1 MDLQNISS
9 RPNKSARLG
18 KARKDGWFSKRIITP
33 ECPKHSGLGI
43 HSFIICPDS
52 HHRFLFPS
60 PPRIPEYPQIGLQRR
75 WNLALAASQACS
87 DPKKGENY
95 RPLRRNTTGLCCS
108 VVVLFL
114 DKHVTGPVGFSVVT
128 MSICWFG
135 GGEGRGSYLF
145 EAEGVLGRWWCQP
158 MVWPNSFL
166 PLLRLEKQNSKLI
179 PKFTLCR
186 VRPYL
191 SGPY

>member
-1 MDLQNISS
+1 MIWSSSQKSWEPMDLQNISS

-52 HHRFLFPS
+52 HHRFLFPY

-108 VVVLFL
+108 VGTVLF
-114 DKHVTGPVGFSVVT
+114 KR
-128 MSICWFG
+128 
-135 GGEGRGSYLF
+135 RGNIRCAF
-145 EAEGVLGRWWCQP
+145 
-158 MVWPNSFL
+158 FL
-166 PLLRLEKQNSKLI
+166 WNHRISKMGWERKG
-179 PKFTLCR
+179 KFIF
-186 VRPYL
+186 
-191 SGPY
+191 